1 MGVFMICEFT
11 LSKKLAEDNLKVNSL
26 HRIGAGDDSEVYL
39 CNDEYIIKVPK
50 REEVKRAQE
59 KEVMLYDF
67 LSNFNLPFETPKPIL
82 NDENFKMITYIK
94 GQHLSYDDYQC
105 LSEEEKDLLAIDEAN
120 FLKAL
125 HAIRIDSWNPL
136 FKDRVQDK
144 KQEYL
149 KDKEKLTNILRE
161 MNLLN
166 DKVKEL
172 ISSIYSKLF
181 SCDFLFNYLPCL
193 VHNDFSS
200 RNMVFNN
207 NRLVGVIDFGDFL
220 IGDPDNDFLCL
231 LDSSTDDF
239 GKEFGRKVLKFYG
252 HPQPLLAEKK
262 AEIND
267 SYWPIQQIILGYER
281 NDSEMLKMGIQELLG
296 LNKEVPI

>member
-1 MGVFMICEFT
+1 MICELT
-11 LSKKLAEDNLKVNSL
+11 LPKFFAEANLKVNSL
-26 HRIGAGDDSEVYL
+26 HRIGVGDDSEVYL
-39 CNDEYIIKVPK
+39 CNEEYIIKVPK
-50 REEVKRAQE
+50 RENVKRAQE
-59 KEVMLYDF
+59 KEFALYNF
-67 LSNFNLPFETPKPIL
+67 LSRRNLPFETPKPIL
-82 NDENFKMITYIK
+82 NDENFKVMTYIK

-105 LSEEEKDLLAIDEAN
+105 LSEEEKDLLAADEAN
-120 FLKAL
+120 FLKVL
-125 HAIRIDSWNPL
+125 HSISIDLWNPL

-149 KDKEKLTNILRE
+149 KDREKLTSILRE

-166 DKVKEL
+166 DQVKKL

-181 SCDFLFNYLPCL
+181 SCDFLFNYSPCL

-200 RNMVFNN
+200 RNMIFNN

-281 NDSEMLKMGIQELLG
+281 DDAEMLKMGIQDLLA

>member
-1 MGVFMICEFT
+1 MSCEVT
-11 LSKKLAEDNLKVNSL
+11 LSKKLTEANLKVNSL
-26 HRIGAGDDSEVYL
+26 NRIGAGDDSEVYL
-39 CNDEYIIKVPK
+39 CNEEYIIKVPK
-50 REEVKRAQE
+50 RENVKRAQE
-59 KEVMLYDF
+59 KEFELYDF
-67 LSNFNLPFETPKPIL
+67 LSRCNLPFETPKPIL
-82 NDENFKMITYIK
+82 SDENFKMITYIK

-105 LSEEEKDLLAIDEAN
+105 LSEKEKDLLAMDEAN

-125 HAIRIDSWNPL
+125 HSISIDLWNPL

-149 KDKEKLTNILRE
+149 KDKEKLTSILNE

-181 SCDFLFNYLPCL
+181 SCDFLFNYSPCL

-200 RNMVFNN
+200 RNMIFNN
-207 NRLVGVIDFGDFL
+207 NKLVGVIDFGDFL

-239 GKEFGRKVLKFYG
+239 GKEFGRKVLKFYE
-252 HPQPLLAEKK
+252 HPLPLLAEKK

-281 NDSEMLKMGIQELLG
+281 NDSEILKMGIQEILHG
-296 LNKEVPI
+296 LKIN

>member
-1 MGVFMICEFT
+1 MSCEVD
-11 LSKKLAEDNLKVNSL
+11 LSKKLAEANLKVNSL
-26 HRIGAGDDSEVYL
+26 NRIGAGDDSEVYL
-39 CNDEYIIKVPK
+39 CNGEYIIKVPK

-59 KEVMLYDF
+59 KEVALYDF
-67 LSNFNLPFETPKPIL
+67 LSSCKLPFETPKPVL
-82 NDENFKMITYIK
+82 SDENFKVITYIK

-105 LSEEEKDLLAIDEAN
+105 LSEEERDLLAMDEAN

-125 HAIRIDSWNPL
+125 HAIRIDLCNPL

-144 KQEYL
+144 EQEYL

-172 ISSIYSKLF
+172 ISSVYSKLF
-181 SCDFLFNYLPCL
+181 SSDFLFNYSPCL

-200 RNMVFNN
+200 RNMIFNN

-220 IGDPDNDFLCL
+220 VGDPDNDFLCL

-281 NDSEMLKMGIQELLG
+281 DDAEMLKMGIQDLLA

>member
-1 MGVFMICEFT
+1 MGVFMICELALPKF
-11 LSKKLAEDNLKVNSL
+11 LAEANLKVNSL
-26 HRIGAGDDSEVYL
+26 NRIGAGDDSEVYL
-39 CNDEYIIKVPK
+39 CNKEYIIKVPK
-50 REEVKRAQE
+50 REKVKETQD
-59 KEVMLYDF
+59 KEFALYDF
-67 LSNFNLPFETPKPIL
+67 LSRCNLPFETPKPIL
-82 NDENFKMITYIK
+82 SGENFKVTTYIK
-94 GQHLSYDDYQC
+94 GQHLSYDDYQS
-105 LSEEEKDLLAIDEAN
+105 LSEKEKDLLAMDEAN

-125 HAIRIDSWNPL
+125 HSISIDLRNPL
-136 FKDRVQDK
+136 FKGRVQDK

-149 KDKEKLTNILRE
+149 KDKEKLANILRE

-181 SCDFLFNYLPCL
+181 SSDFLFNYSPCL

-207 NRLVGVIDFGDFL
+207 SRLVGVIDFGDFL
-220 IGDPDNDFLCL
+220 VGDPDNDFLCL

-267 SYWPIQQIILGYER
+267 SYWPIQQIILGDER
-281 NDSEMLKMGIQELLG
+281 DDSEMLKMGIKELLAI
-296 LNKEVPI
+296 K

>member
-1 MGVFMICEFT
+1 MEEIMICELT
-11 LSKKLAEDNLKVNSL
+11 LPKFLAEGNLKVNSL

-39 CNDEYIIKVPK
+39 CNNEYIIKVPK
-50 REEVKRAQE
+50 REKVKEAQD
-59 KEVMLYDF
+59 KEFALYDF
-67 LSNFNLPFETPKPIL
+67 LSRCNLPFETPKLIL
-82 NDENFKMITYIK
+82 NDENFKVITYIK
-94 GQHLSYDDYQC
+94 GQHLSYDDYQS
-105 LSEEEKDLLAIDEAN
+105 LSEEEKDLLAMDEAN

-125 HAIRIDSWNPL
+125 HSISIDLWNPL
-136 FKDRVQDK
+136 FNGRVQDK

-166 DKVKEL
+166 EQVKKL

-181 SCDFLFNYLPCL
+181 GSDFLFNYSPCL

-220 IGDPDNDFLCL
+220 VGDPDNDFLCL

-252 HPQPLLAEKK
+252 HPHPLLAEKK

-281 NDSEMLKMGIQELLG
+281 DDSEMLKMGIKELLAI
-296 LNKEVPI
+296 K

>member
-1 MGVFMICEFT
+1 MGVFMICELT
-11 LSKKLAEDNLKVNSL
+11 LPKFLAEANLKVNSL
-26 HRIGAGDDSEVYL
+26 NRIGAGDDSEVYL
-39 CNDEYIIKVPK
+39 CNNEYIIKVPK
-50 REEVKRAQE
+50 RIEVKGAQD
-59 KEVMLYDF
+59 KEFALYDF
-67 LSNFNLPFETPKPIL
+67 LSRCNLPFETPKPIL
-82 NDENFKMITYIK
+82 SGENFKVTTYIK
-94 GQHLSYDDYQC
+94 GQHLSYDDYQS
-105 LSEEEKDLLAIDEAN
+105 LSEKEKDLLAMDEAN

-125 HAIRIDSWNPL
+125 HSISIDLRNPL
-136 FKDRVQDK
+136 FKGRVQDK

-149 KDKEKLTNILRE
+149 KDKENLANILRE

-181 SCDFLFNYLPCL
+181 SSDFLFNYSPCL

-252 HPQPLLAEKK
+252 HPQPQLAEKK

-267 SYWPIQQIILGYER
+267 SYWPIQQIILGDER
-281 NDSEMLKMGIQELLG
+281 DDSEMLKMGIKELLAI
-296 LNKEVPI
+296 K

>member
-1 MGVFMICEFT
+1 MGVFMICELT
-11 LSKKLAEDNLKVNSL
+11 LPKFLAEANLKVNSL
-26 HRIGAGDDSEVYL
+26 NRIGAGDDSEVYL
-39 CNDEYIIKVPK
+39 CNEEYIIKVPK
-50 REEVKRAQE
+50 RENVNRAQE
-59 KEVMLYDF
+59 KEFALYDF
-67 LSNFNLPFETPKPIL
+67 LSRCNLPFETPKPIL
-82 NDENFKMITYIK
+82 SGENFKVTTYIK
-94 GQHLSYDDYQC
+94 GQHLSYDDYQS
-105 LSEEEKDLLAIDEAN
+105 LSEKERDLLAMDEAN

-125 HAIRIDSWNPL
+125 HSISIDLRNPL
-136 FKDRVQDK
+136 FKGRVQDK

-149 KDKEKLTNILRE
+149 KDKEKLANTLRE

-181 SCDFLFNYLPCL
+181 SCDFLFNYSPCL

-231 LDSSTDDF
+231 LDNSTDDF

-252 HPQPLLAEKK
+252 HPQPQLAEKK

-267 SYWPIQQIILGYER
+267 SYWPIQQIILGDER
-281 NDSEMLKMGIQELLG
+281 DDSEMLKMGIKELLAI
-296 LNKEVPI
+296 K

>member
-1 MGVFMICEFT
+1 MEGFMICELT
-11 LSKKLAEDNLKVNSL
+11 LPKFLAEANLKVNNL

-39 CNDEYIIKVPK
+39 CNEEYIIKVPK

-59 KEVMLYDF
+59 KEVVLYDF

-82 NDENFKMITYIK
+82 NDENFNMITYIK

-136 FKDRVQDK
+136 FEDRVQDK
-144 KQEYL
+144 KQEYQ

-181 SCDFLFNYLPCL
+181 SCDFLFNYSPCL

-200 RNMVFNN
+200 RNMVFSN

-220 IGDPDNDFLCL
+220 VGDPDNDFLCL
-231 LDSSTDDF
+231 LDSSKDDF

-252 HPQPLLAEKK
+252 HPLPMLAEKK

-267 SYWPIQQIILGYER
+267 SYWPIQQIILGYEH
-281 NDSEMLKMGIQELLG
+281 NDSEMLKMGIKELLAI
-296 LNKEVPI
+296 K

>member
-1 MGVFMICEFT
+1 MICELALPKF
-11 LSKKLAEDNLKVNSL
+11 LAEANLKVNSL
-26 HRIGAGDDSEVYL
+26 NRIGAGDDSEVYL
-39 CNDEYIIKVPK
+39 CNKEYIIKVPK
-50 REEVKRAQE
+50 REKVKETQD
-59 KEVMLYDF
+59 KEFALYDF
-67 LSNFNLPFETPKPIL
+67 LSRCNLPFETPKPIL
-82 NDENFKMITYIK
+82 SGENFKVTTYIK
-94 GQHLSYDDYQC
+94 GQHLSYDDYQS
-105 LSEEEKDLLAIDEAN
+105 LSEKEKNLLAMDEAN

-125 HAIRIDSWNPL
+125 HSISIDLRNPL
-136 FKDRVQDK
+136 FKGRVQDK

-149 KDKEKLTNILRE
+149 KDKEKLANILRE

-181 SCDFLFNYLPCL
+181 SSDFLFNYSPCL

-207 NRLVGVIDFGDFL
+207 SRLVGVIDFGDFL
-220 IGDPDNDFLCL
+220 VGDPDNDFLCL

-267 SYWPIQQIILGYER
+267 SYWPIQQIILGDER
-281 NDSEMLKMGIQELLG
+281 DDSEMLKMGIKELLAI
-296 LNKEVPI
+296 K